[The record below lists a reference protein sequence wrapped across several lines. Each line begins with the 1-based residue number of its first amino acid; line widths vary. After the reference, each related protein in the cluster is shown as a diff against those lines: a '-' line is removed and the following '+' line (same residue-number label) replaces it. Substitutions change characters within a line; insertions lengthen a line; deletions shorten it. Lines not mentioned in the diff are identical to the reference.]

1 LWAYLYSTEIQK
13 KMEEVTI
20 INSRTGTERIPGG
33 TSGHESVN
41 IRSGNN
47 GSFANLIAQCG
58 INFFMY
64 LKNLNISNRNDI
76 LVLPSNNH
84 YYYDGKE
91 LGSIKVLVNL
101 KKLNLIKH
109 VELFLNMLV
118 RVLPAGTDFIG
129 CFSESAAGNNRK
141 NYFGK
146 YSKLFT
152 RLINLFDP
160 ASDRAMDRDT
170 VRRLLERSGFVPV
183 DMKEMNGI
191 TYFCCRS
198 IGAPHN

>member
-1 LWAYLYSTEIQK
+1 MQK

-20 INSRTGTERIPGG
+20 INSRTGTVRKPE
-33 TSGHESVN
+33 SASHHESVN

-47 GSFANLIAQCG
+47 GSFANLISQCG

-118 RVLPAGTDFIG
+118 RVLPAGTDF
-129 CFSESAAGNNRK
+129 
-141 NYFGK
+141 
-146 YSKLFT
+146 
-152 RLINLFDP
+152 
-160 ASDRAMDRDT
+160 
-170 VRRLLERSGFVPV
+170 
-183 DMKEMNGI
+183 
-191 TYFCCRS
+191 
-198 IGAPHN
+198 